1 MRWRMWYWLQSRS
14 SDRSLQS
21 YWASQRWLSSI
32 HSPLSQRN
40 WPERQAWCPSS
51 RVGAVGTSPQHVI
64 LRHWYIN
71 IMLLWY
77 YLNIF
82 KSVCVWACVNECML
96 ICVCECVRMRTCVR
110 ACMHGCLYV
119 CTCVGLCMSVC
130 MCVCAHACI
139 HVYVCVHFSMA
150 CFNDPLMIMTM
161 TMTDRSLENVIE
173 TQQR

>member
-64 LRHWYIN
+64 LSHCYIN

-77 YLNIF
+77 YLHIF

-96 ICVCECVRMRTCVR
+96 ICVWVRACACVR
-110 ACMHGCLYV
+110 ACVHAWMPICLYMCGFMYEYLHV
-119 CTCVGLCMSVC
+119 CVRMHPYMC
-130 MCVCAHACI
+130 MCAFISAWPV
-139 HVYVCVHFSMA
+139 F
-150 CFNDPLMIMTM
+150 MI
-161 TMTDRSLENVIE
+161 R
-173 TQQR
+173 